1 VSPKIV
7 FFALLCAV
15 SCLASAQSINLSFAD
30 DGDRQIWIA
39 PSLPTQAPGDSDG
52 IRTGKSEANLP
63 IHSEKDSE
71 TVFVWDRKSG
81 NLASKSV
88 RDAKSAIWVVK
99 PEDFK
104 SIAQVSVHIE
114 HDEHPVAAANVDLED
129 GSRKQSQLLD
139 SSCLGTVTFFGVKP
153 GSITIT
159 VRYKVA
165 GKDAPPVKQILEAG
179 LERTVPIPSE
189 EIALVEKVETVGK
202 PANVGM
208 PTDAVPPQTTESTSA
223 GTAKPDSS
231 KTAPSKEGGSFF
243 GSLIVYLLALGA
255 MAAAIYYAV
264 LYVKKNPD
272 SVGSKLE
279 QLGVQ
284 IPKPGDD
291 PLTNPSQIPPAA
303 KPTPAPV
310 QKIILDDAAPGP
322 ITPLASAPATPGA
335 IVDPRLVS
343 QSGDSMPIPEGDFMV
358 GREIGLGL
366 SLVGETT
373 VSRKHANI
381 TRNGSQVVVKDF
393 GSTNGTFVN
402 GVQVHGERQLQSG
415 DTVQFGSVRFR
426 FEG

>member
-1 VSPKIV
+1 M
-7 FFALLCAV
+7 
-15 SCLASAQSINLSFAD
+15 SFAD

-52 IRTGKSEANLP
+52 IRTWKSEANLP

-208 PTDAVPPQTTESTSA
+208 PTDAVPPQTT
-223 GTAKPDSS
+223 
-231 KTAPSKEGGSFF
+231 
-243 GSLIVYLLALGA
+243 
-255 MAAAIYYAV
+255 
-264 LYVKKNPD
+264 
-272 SVGSKLE
+272 
-279 QLGVQ
+279 
-284 IPKPGDD
+284 
-291 PLTNPSQIPPAA
+291 
-303 KPTPAPV
+303 
-310 QKIILDDAAPGP
+310 
-322 ITPLASAPATPGA
+322 
-335 IVDPRLVS
+335 
-343 QSGDSMPIPEGDFMV
+343 
-358 GREIGLGL
+358 
-366 SLVGETT
+366 
-373 VSRKHANI
+373 
-381 TRNGSQVVVKDF
+381 
-393 GSTNGTFVN
+393 
-402 GVQVHGERQLQSG
+402 
-415 DTVQFGSVRFR
+415 
-426 FEG
+426 